1 MNDNKIIINDCK
13 TVSNSCSSVNSK
25 VQPLTKETD
34 IIPDTIECGP
44 LVVKIPVVLA
54 EVKVTLPIEATITLD
69 KEVLEINRIRKNVFL
84 TQSRIIPF
92 SEDNCRDNGILF
104 VEGFIKKSIEYVPKT
119 YSAEG
124 TPNNC
129 GYIRYSSFNVPFNF
143 TTRITFIRE
152 PIFMGN
158 SIPCEIEF
166 FTDKIKSCDEC
177 SDTIVGSNPCD
188 ESSAITEVFN
198 EKPFTELVRAD
209 IIEVDINTNAI
220 SNCTSPTEQ
229 TFTKV
234 TEKIVLNLTLK
245 ILQKQQVRITAE

>member
-1 MNDNKIIINDCK
+1 MNDNKIIINDGK

-25 VQPLTKETD
+25 VQPLIEEAD
-34 IIPDTIECGP
+34 IIPNTIECGP
-44 LVVKIPVVLA
+44 LVIKVPVVLA
-54 EVKVTLPIEATITLD
+54 EVKVKLPIEATITLD
-69 KEVLEINRIRKNVFL
+69 KEVLEINRIRKNVYL

-92 SEDNCRDNGILF
+92 SEDNCGDNGILF
-104 VEGFIKKSIEYVPKT
+104 VEGLIKKSIEYVPKT
-119 YSAEG
+119 YNAEG
-124 TPNNC
+124 VPNNC

-143 TTRITFIRE
+143 TTRINFIRE

-166 FTDKIKSCDEC
+166 FTNKIKGCDEC

-188 ESSAITEVFN
+188 ESSAFTEVFN
-198 EKPFTELVRAD
+198 EKPFTEIVKAE
-209 IIEVDINTNAI
+209 IIEVDINTNAPY
-220 SNCTSPTEQ
+220 NCTSNREK

-234 TEKIVLNLTLK
+234 TEKIILNLTLK